1 MKIYVTLAQAKF
13 LLSVF
18 NLLSDKYR
26 QISRKDIINASGI
39 DESRASRIIQDR
51 YLLENRINEIN
62 QNLKNKGV
70 KQDVKT

>member
-18 NLLSDKYR
+18 NLLADKYR

-51 YLLENRINEIN
+51 YLLENKINEVN
-62 QNLKNKGV
+62 QISQKGAN
-70 KQDVKT
+70 

>member
-18 NLLSDKYR
+18 NLLADKYR

-51 YLLENRINEIN
+51 YLLENKINEIS
-62 QNLKNKGV
+62 QNP
-70 KQDVKT
+70 KTKE

>member
-18 NLLSDKYR
+18 NLLADKYR

-51 YLLENRINEIN
+51 YLLENKINEIN
-62 QNLKNKGV
+62 QNPKPKGV
-70 KQDVKT
+70 IKSVKT

>member
-18 NLLSDKYR
+18 NLLADKYR

-51 YLLENRINEIN
+51 YLLENKINEIN
-62 QNLKNKGV
+62 QNP
-70 KQDVKT
+70 KTKE